1 MALRAAP
8 DDTAETRENGTPEYL
23 ARLGERVRNLRARR
37 GMTRRLLARDS
48 DVSERYLAELEAG
61 RGNISIALLRQVARA
76 MGVPLAE
83 LTDDGPDRS
92 VERNLLVA
100 KLDRLNPRELDEVA
114 GFVAERF
121 AQTGDR
127 RLRIALIG
135 LRGAGKT
142 TLGRRLAEK
151 LDVPFIE
158 LARAIEA
165 EAGMAID
172 EIFALSGQ
180 AAFRRHELRAL
191 ERVIG
196 MNRKAVISTGGG
208 LVTEA
213 ATFQR
218 LLEGCWTVWVRASPE
233 EHMARVL
240 AQGDRRPMAGNAEAM
255 EDLRRILVQREALY
269 RKADAVLDT
278 SGRSVDDAL
287 AELAALVDAAAPA
300 LHP

>member
-1 MALRAAP
+1 
-8 DDTAETRENGTPEYL
+8 
-23 ARLGERVRNLRARR
+23 
-37 GMTRRLLARDS
+37 
-48 DVSERYLAELEAG
+48 
-61 RGNISIALLRQVARA
+61 
-76 MGVPLAE
+76 
-83 LTDDGPDRS
+83 
-92 VERNLLVA
+92 
-100 KLDRLNPRELDEVA
+100 
-114 GFVAERF
+114 
-121 AQTGDR
+121 
-127 RLRIALIG
+127 
-135 LRGAGKT
+135 
-142 TLGRRLAEK
+142 
-151 LDVPFIE
+151 
-158 LARAIEA
+158 
-165 EAGMAID
+165 MAID

-191 ERVIG
+191 ERVIA

-255 EDLRRILVQREALY
+255 EDLRRILAQREALY

-278 SGRSVDDAL
+278 SDQAIDVSLAKLTAL
-287 AELAALVDAAAPA
+287 IDAAAPA